1 MCILRLFICTALL
14 LQEAFHGK
22 LLKKRTEPSGGILTR
37 VFRNT
42 SPGFGIDSS
51 MSSTKGAGLV
61 GIADFH
67 LGSPGAHEMK
77 EMEKGLKDVYKFR
90 AANNYGLRT
99 RKEVRTFILNI
110 IDSNAA
116 RLTKQY
122 SEEFIQLG
130 KPGGATNMDSAV
142 NKLFDFYMI
151 SLVPALLKKFS
162 GSPDKISPI
171 SSSPREHMLRG
182 ASCLKEL
189 KECLKLE
196 RPQENFKKTEFAFVQ
211 VVLKALYILHDQI
224 LISDKQVRE
233 FFMDEYI
240 TKAVGRHLVYIYG
253 EEYPKLSKIL
263 NFKPD
268 MEFLKMDSQTSE
280 LHWWLQMLDKPTE
293 GFQQAS

>member
-1 MCILRLFICTALL
+1 MCILRLFVCTALL

-67 LGSPGAHEMK
+67 LVPPGAHEMK

-122 SEEFIQLG
+122 LEEFIQLG
-130 KPGGATNMDSAV
+130 KPGGAANMDSAV
-142 NKLFDFYMI
+142 NKF
-151 SLVPALLKKFS
+151 
-162 GSPDKISPI
+162 PI

-211 VVLKALYILHDQI
+211 VALRALYILHDQI
-224 LISDKQVRE
+224 LISDKQGLSNIRV
-233 FFMDEYI
+233 
-240 TKAVGRHLVYIYG
+240 ALVAQ
-253 EEYPKLSKIL
+253 
-263 NFKPD
+263 N
-268 MEFLKMDSQTSE
+268 
-280 LHWWLQMLDKPTE
+280 
-293 GFQQAS
+293 A

>member
-1 MCILRLFICTALL
+1 
-14 LQEAFHGK
+14 
-22 LLKKRTEPSGGILTR
+22 
-37 VFRNT
+37 V
-42 SPGFGIDSS
+42 
-51 MSSTKGAGLV
+51 
-61 GIADFH
+61 
-67 LGSPGAHEMK
+67 
-77 EMEKGLKDVYKFR
+77 
-90 AANNYGLRT
+90 RT

-130 KPGGATNMDSAV
+130 KPGGAANMDSAV

-151 SLVPALLKKFS
+151 SLVPALLKIFS
-162 GSPDKISPI
+162 GSSDKISPI

-211 VVLKALYILHDQI
+211 VALRALYILHDQI

-233 FFMDEYI
+233 FFVDEYI
-240 TKAVGRHLVYIYG
+240 TKTVGRHLVYIYG

-268 MEFLKMDSQTSE
+268 MEFLKRDSQTSE
-280 LHWWLQMLDKPTE
+280 LHWWLKSE
-293 GFQQAS
+293 